1 MLTDFV
7 DERDVAAIWRPLT
20 ESESTTAKGLIAQAI
35 MKLRVRA
42 ARSGIDLDAVI
53 WGDELKMAVAK
64 AAVANAVRRALRD
77 IDGFSEK
84 TVAIDDYRETN
95 RKDPKLATGDLYIDE
110 NDLSGLLPRTRSK
123 MGTLRLGS
131 AL

>member
-1 MLTDFV
+1 MFSDFA
-7 DERDVAAIWRPLT
+7 DERDVVAIWRPLST
-20 ESESTTAKGLIAQAI
+20 EEQAAVKGLLAQAM

-53 WGDELKMAVAK
+53 WDDDIKMAVAK

-84 TVAIDDYRETN
+84 TVAIDDFRETN
-95 RKDPKLATGDLYIDE
+95 RKDPKLATGDLYINE
-110 NDLSGLLPRTRSK
+110 GDLSGLLPRARSK